1 MFRRTRL
8 LALLTST
15 PLLVLVLVGGM
26 LGAARPAIGQQGFD
40 HLPVFW
46 DVVRLTL
53 GAYVE
58 PPDVDRLMDGAM
70 RGLTDGLDA
79 ASSYLTPEEVRAFD
93 AGTPLP
99 PADTGITVTKQYY
112 LRVVGLRDDSP
123 AARAGIRSGDF
134 IRAID
139 DVPTRDMSVH
149 AGTRMLAGA
158 PGSSVTLLV
167 IRSNAA
173 EPRPIVVTREVASTE
188 RVSSRRLPGGE
199 AYVRIDSFGDG
210 VVDQL
215 RQAIGSLG
223 AAADAGL
230 IIDIR
235 NTADGPLDHGI
246 DAARLFVDA
255 GGRLAARQGREGAPE
270 PVTADQGDG
279 VFTMPVV
286 LLVSNGTGG
295 AAELFAAALAD
306 NGRATLVGMPTAGI
320 AGEQT
325 LVRLPDDHGLLLTTA
340 RWVRAD
346 DTPIHGQGLRPDVLV
361 EVPIVP
367 FDEEPPATDAVLE
380 RAVTILSTRKS

>member
-215 RQAIGSLG
+215 RQA
-223 AAADAGL
+223 
-230 IIDIR
+230 
-235 NTADGPLDHGI
+235 
-246 DAARLFVDA
+246 
-255 GGRLAARQGREGAPE
+255 
-270 PVTADQGDG
+270 
-279 VFTMPVV
+279 
-286 LLVSNGTGG
+286 
-295 AAELFAAALAD
+295 
-306 NGRATLVGMPTAGI
+306 
-320 AGEQT
+320 
-325 LVRLPDDHGLLLTTA
+325 
-340 RWVRAD
+340 
-346 DTPIHGQGLRPDVLV
+346 
-361 EVPIVP
+361 
-367 FDEEPPATDAVLE
+367 
-380 RAVTILSTRKS
+380 